1 MYALETPSNG
11 HLGSDTSSASVAHH
25 AHLEQ
30 MASNLYN
37 LDSATMSAAS
47 YSHPSSH
54 SPYNNST
61 AHSLLLPSS
70 VNYHHLE
77 LNPVS
82 ASTTHPS
89 IDTAVTDTHSRLAS
103 AG

>member
-1 MYALETPSNG
+1 MYALESPNTSHLSSDNSSN
-11 HLGSDTSSASVAHH
+11 HH
-25 AHLEQ
+25 IEQ

-37 LDSATMSAAS
+37 LDSATMSS
-47 YSHPSSH
+47 YSHPASH
-54 SPYNNST
+54 SPYNNSA

-82 ASTTHPS
+82 TEAAHTLEATESHTRVSAS
-89 IDTAVTDTHSRLAS
+89 S
-103 AG
+103 A

>member
-1 MYALETPSNG
+1 MYTLEAPTSG
-11 HLGSDTSSASVAHH
+11 HLSTEANPI
-25 AHLEQ
+25 EQ

-37 LDSATMSAAS
+37 LDSATMSS

-61 AHSLLLPSS
+61 AHGLLLPSS

-77 LNPVS
+77 LNPVPTDTTHTTALEAPDS
-82 ASTTHPS
+82 HPRVSAAST
-89 IDTAVTDTHSRLAS
+89 
-103 AG
+103 